1 MDLPVATVFTHA
13 VVGLYRRLTLLRR
26 PGRCGPR
33 TTERKREE
41 GIVERGDYIRSHC
54 FQVRQRRFRS
64 SPLVKIIAFVCA
76 VAVAPTVALSAD
88 FGPAP
93 APVAPPSQWRLSFTP
108 YGWLTWLDGEQT
120 VRGRSVDVKVDPIQV
135 LDHLERVP
143 FFGYGEARNGPIA
156 LYSDI
161 F

>member
-1 MDLPVATVFTHA
+1 MVFKEHLLLVSLA
-13 VVGLYRRLTLLRR
+13 VLASVLGTSAAR
-26 PGRCGPR
+26 
-33 TTERKREE
+33 
-41 GIVERGDYIRSHC
+41 
-54 FQVRQRRFRS
+54 
-64 SPLVKIIAFVCA
+64 
-76 VAVAPTVALSAD
+76 SAD

-93 APVAPPSQWRLSFTP
+93 APVAPSSQWRLSFTP